1 VQEFLCPFED
11 GFPPVAERHDTVQF
25 VAQESFGLSFRGFG
39 GHPETVAQYPGNSLQ
54 PRMVDMDD
62 EQPKGSALLEKAWA
76 IAGLLAAA
84 ALAWM
89 AIDLLIPRK
98 PAEADS
104 DAGS

>member
-1 VQEFLCPFED
+1 
-11 GFPPVAERHDTVQF
+11 
-25 VAQESFGLSFRGFG
+25 
-39 GHPETVAQYPGNSLQ
+39 
-54 PRMVDMDD
+54 MVDMDD

-98 PAEADS
+98 PAEAES